1 MAIAARTRR
10 LVLFSLGFL
19 AALGVE
25 AVRAD
30 EAFLCE
36 GGRIV
41 KVPAGRLDAMKQTDP
56 CIAAHFGITL
66 KSEPRLETG
75 ALAPRET
82 LPTHLLPSPVVV
94 EGYRGKRAMRPE
106 PAGSTPMPRT
116 AEGTDFR
123 NVVLLNPQPGQPAIY
138 RHER

>member
-19 AALGVE
+19 AAIGVE

-41 KVPAGRLDAMKQTDP
+41 KVPAGSLESMKQTDP
-56 CIAAHFGITL
+56 CIAAHFGLAL
-66 KSEPRLETG
+66 KTEQRLETG

-82 LPTHLLPSPVVV
+82 LPTHLLPAPVVV
-94 EGYRGKRAMRPE
+94 EGYRPKRAMRPS
-106 PAGSTPMPRT
+106 PMSTELLPRT

-123 NVVLLNPQPGQPAIY
+123 NVVLLNPEPGQPAIY